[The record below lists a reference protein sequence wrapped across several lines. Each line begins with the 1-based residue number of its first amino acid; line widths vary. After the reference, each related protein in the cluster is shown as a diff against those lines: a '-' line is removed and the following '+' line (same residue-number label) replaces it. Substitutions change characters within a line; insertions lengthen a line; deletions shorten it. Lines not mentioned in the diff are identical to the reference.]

1 MFVDT
6 NGTFLTNPLNIF
18 ITALD
23 FCQYWQRENKKI
35 LNDKL
40 KIQFI
45 YRGGGYKVTI
55 TIKNMISTS
64 GLEILFASRNPQDS
78 E

>member
-23 FCQYWQRENKKI
+23 FCQYWQRENKKNLMIKLQYI
-35 LNDKL
+35 L
-40 KIQFI
+40 FTE
-45 YRGGGYKVTI
+45 GGGYKVTI